1 MANKKKKSN
10 ETDKKGFWA
19 SSAVILGVIS
29 AVLGIVL
36 SVYNILA
43 ARHNRQQ
50 FGVQDEKATLENER
64 IKQEVSAYE
73 PRFEVAYISI
83 SSGLYNELKQKKSEE
98 SKNQA
103 FFLSYPLIPN
113 EVASETLD
121 TIATLPTDEANGDE
135 LEERVTCLVLQNKGK
150 RDAVDVTL
158 HIDRLAISR
167 PITIQ
172 ESSGKQGEDYDAKFR
187 GAATSVDTR
196 SFEIPES
203 IGTGAGVLIPLFASR
218 NPLKY
223 VTQNRTWFL
232 VSGVAYLPK
241 TIMFIDPLDN
251 QPKSLQVRKM
261 KTPTW
266 IDIGYEVRG

>member
-1 MANKKKKSN
+1 MAKKKKN
-10 ETDKKGFWA
+10 GKETDRKGFWA
-19 SSAVILGVIS
+19 SSAVILGVIT

-36 SVYNILA
+36 SVFNILA
-43 ARHNRQQ
+43 ARHQRQQ
-50 FGVQDEKATLENER
+50 FGSQDEKAQLENEK

-83 SSGLYNELKQKKSEE
+83 SSDLYRDLKEKKSEE

-103 FFLSYPLIPN
+103 FFLSYPIIPN

-121 TIATLPTDEANGDE
+121 PIADLPTDEADGE
-135 LEERVTCLVLQNKGK
+135 HLEERVTCLVLQNKGK

-167 PITIQ
+167 SITIQ
-172 ESSGKQGEDYDAKFR
+172 ESAGNQSEDYDAKFR
-187 GAATSVDTR
+187 EAATSVDTR
-196 SFEIPES
+196 SFAIPIS
-203 IGTGAGVLIPLFASR
+203 IGTGAGVLIPLFASH
-218 NPLKY
+218 NPSKY

-232 VSGVAYLPK
+232 VSNVAYLPK
-241 TIMFIDPLDN
+241 TITFTDPLDN

-261 KTPTW
+261 KSPTW
-266 IDIGYEVRG
+266 IDVGYEVRG